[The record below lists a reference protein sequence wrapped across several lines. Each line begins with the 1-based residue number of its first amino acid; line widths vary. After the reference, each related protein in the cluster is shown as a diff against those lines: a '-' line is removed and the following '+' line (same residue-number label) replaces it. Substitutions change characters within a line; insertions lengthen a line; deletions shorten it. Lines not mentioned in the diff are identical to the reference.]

1 MKTFEFELDQRVA
14 LKRGALKRGVY
25 EVGDVE
31 GRAEYRESNPLYLVL
46 YTAADGRTD
55 SGWFHGSDLIP
66 LA

>member
-1 MKTFEFELDQRVA
+1 MKTFEFELGQRVA
-14 LKRGALKRGVY
+14 LKRGVD

-46 YTAADGRTD
+46 YAAADGRTD
-55 SGWFHGSDLIP
+55 SGWFHGSGLIP

>member
-1 MKTFEFELDQRVA
+1 MKTFEFELGQRA
-14 LKRGALKRGVY
+14 TLKRGVD
-25 EVGDVE
+25 EVGDVVA
-31 GRAEYRESNPLYLVL
+31 RTESLEANPLYLVL

>member
-1 MKTFEFELDQRVA
+1 MKTFEFELGQRVA
-14 LKRGALKRGVY
+14 LKRGVD
-25 EVGDVE
+25 EVGDVA
-31 GRAEYRESNPLYLVL
+31 GRAEYLEADPQYLVL

>member
-1 MKTFEFELDQRVA
+1 MKTFEFELGQRVD
-14 LKRGALKRGVY
+14 

>member
-1 MKTFEFELDQRVA
+1 MKTFEFELGQRVA
-14 LKRGALKRGVY
+14 LKRGVD

-46 YTAADGRTD
+46 YTMADGRAC
-55 SGWFHGSDLIP
+55 GAWFYGSDLIP

>member
-1 MKTFEFELDQRVA
+1 MKTFEFELGQRVT
-14 LKRGALKRGVY
+14 LKRGVD
-25 EVGDVE
+25 EVGDVVA
-31 GRAEYRESNPLYLVL
+31 RTESLEANPLYLVL